1 MSLSSVLKDIESKD
15 IPQMNI
21 KTNLK
26 KEYPSNPLKVLK
38 DLMNLNKT
46 QKIKLLM
53 SSIIIIIFAIFNN
66 IQILKNP
73 SPTNNCY
80 YDIILDWALP
90 LTNFFRRND
99 IYRVIITITGS
110 ILLDIIFI
118 INCIYWAIYAIDWR
132 YAANLFF
139 FYSLRWI
146 VQQII
151 ILGHPDLIYF
161 KYPNFPSIVVGYA
174 HTNDFFFSG
183 HCGFPIL
190 AMMEFFWLKKYFLAG
205 LCSFA
210 TILEAFLLINSRGHY
225 TIDMIIGVIF
235 AHYISVNGKIWIN
248 KIYGYSNF
256 LNGLKI
262 KNIKELKQINAEI
275 YY

>member
-1 MSLSSVLKDIESKD
+1 MSLSSTLKDNDNKD
-15 IPQMNI
+15 ISQMNI
-21 KTNLK
+21 KSNLK
-26 KEYPSNPLKVLK
+26 KEYPSNPFVVLK
-38 DLMNLNKT
+38 DLINLNKA
-46 QKIKLLM
+46 QKIRLLI
-53 SSIIIIIFAIFNN
+53 SSIIIILFAIFNN

-80 YDIILDWALP
+80 FDIILDWTLS
-90 LTNFFRRND
+90 LSNYFRRND
-99 IYRVIITITGS
+99 IYRIIITITGS
-110 ILLDIIFI
+110 ILLDTIFI
-118 INCIYWAIYAIDWR
+118 VTCIYWAIYAIDWR
-132 YAANLFF
+132 YAANIIF
-139 FYSLRWI
+139 FYFFRGIL
-146 VQQII
+146 QQII
-151 ILGHPDLIYF
+151 ILRCPDLIYF

-174 HTNDFFFSG
+174 PTNDFFFSG

-210 TILEAFLLINSRGHY
+210 TIFEAFLLFNSCGYY

-235 AHYISVNGKIWIN
+235 AHYISIQGKMWMN

-256 LNGLKI
+256 LNGLKME
-262 KNIKELKQINAEI
+262 NIKELKRINAVM